1 MVKYEPNFFVF
12 PREKKKQ
19 PEDKKRNTPAV
30 CQNEPLGVGVLAM
43 GLLNTYS
50 TQEQKDM
57 LILEENKSQILPD
70 KLQKKV
76 NISMLKNGILI
87 LSTTSSVWRSE
98 IMAIKSDIIA
108 ACNKILGKIAVKTLR
123 I

>member
-12 PREKKKQ
+12 PREKKKH

-30 CQNEPLGVGVLAM
+30 CQNEPLGVGALAM
-43 GLLNTYS
+43 DILNAFS

-57 LILEENKSQILPD
+57 LILEENKSQILPS
-70 KLQKKV
+70 KLKEKV
-76 NISMLKNGILI
+76 HLSMLKNGTLI
-87 LSTTSSVWRSE
+87 LNTTSSVWRSE
-98 IMAIKSDIIA
+98 IMAIKSNIIA